1 MTNPSTL
8 DEIEARASAATEG
21 PWEVGGMDSGHS
33 AFEMSIWVT
42 TGNGDSICD
51 MDGQVRALNV
61 APPNDDGLA
70 DAEFIAHAR
79 EDVPTLVAAL
89 RAVEAV
95 HRRYGLYELE
105 DSCEDTS
112 DKHREEHH
120 HECSDDIGE
129 FYCDQLPVGDMCD
142 ECRDEDGER
151 MDWPCPTIAAI
162 REALGA

>member
-1 MTNPSTL
+1 MPKEDVMTNPSKL
-8 DEIEARASAATEG
+8 DEIEVRASKATEG

-70 DAEFIAHAR
+70 DADFIAHAR
-79 EDVPTLVAAL
+79 EDVPRLVAAL

-95 HRRYGLYELE
+95 CDAWTARG
-105 DSCEDTS
+105 
-112 DKHREEHH
+112 EH
-120 HECSDDIGE
+120 
-129 FYCDQLPVGDMCD
+129 DMAYSKTIPD
-142 ECRDEDGER
+142 ENIADVLLTDGAEKIESARIIRD
-151 MDWPCPTIAAI
+151 AI
-162 REALGA
+162 REALGE